1 MQRDDIHERASGV
14 FAPDTLL
21 PGQYFD
27 RIRRGKDLTG
37 EQRLMIAVLDSA
49 VADYLKHAAAR
60 DHIRQGLFAEA
71 ERWVESTD
79 RSQLYAF
86 ETICDH
92 LGLDVEYVRRGLRG
106 WRERARDRG
115 CGPVDPIPAEA
126 AEADGAP
133 ERRRARNE

>member
-49 VADYLKHAAAR
+49 VDDFLKHVAAR
-60 DHIRQGLFAEA
+60 DRLRQGLFAEA
-71 ERWVESTD
+71 ERWIESTD
-79 RSQLYAF
+79 RSCLYAF
-86 ETICDH
+86 ETICDY
-92 LGLDVEYVRRGLRG
+92 LGLDVDYVRRGLRER
-106 WRERARDRG
+106 RERVRDPRHGAASPMPADAAPADAPPARRWAG
-115 CGPVDPIPAEA
+115 
-126 AEADGAP
+126 
-133 ERRRARNE
+133 NE